1 MTEKAKLNKCR
12 NPECGKEIP
21 DNLKFCSKDCAVQFK
36 EKRDKKFNDAC
47 PESAKLLKEE
57 AVSAEE
63 SEKNGVDLN
72 EIYNFLDLNDAKDGR
87 LNIKAD
93 IMKKVIRL
101 SSEWKIGD
109 KNQWINRLANRTCV
123 STRKIREDYVQPLI
137 SEGILLETE
146 QGFIQFV
153 GLPRK
158 GEVPP

>member
-1 MTEKAKLNKCR
+1 MKQCVY
-12 NPECGKEIP
+12 CGREIP
-21 DNLKFCSKDCAVQFK
+21 NGLKFCSKECAVQYK

-57 AVSAEE
+57 AVSIEE
-63 SEKNGVDLN
+63 SDKNGVDLN

-87 LNIKAD
+87 LNIKAE

-101 SSEWKIGD
+101 TSKWKSGD
-109 KNQWINRLANRTCV
+109 KNEWINLLANRTCV

-137 SEGILLETE
+137 SEGILRETE
-146 QGFIQFV
+146 QGLIQFA

-158 GEVPP
+158 GEVSP

>member
-1 MTEKAKLNKCR
+1 MKQCLN
-12 NPECGKEIP
+12 CGREIP
-21 DNLKFCSKDCAVQFK
+21 DGLKFCSKDCAVQFK
-36 EKRDKKFNDAC
+36 EKREEKFREAC
-47 PESAKLLKEE
+47 PESAKILKEE
-57 AVSAEE
+57 ETESTKE
-63 SEKNGVDLN
+63 SEKNGIDLN
-72 EIYNFLDLNDAKDGR
+72 KIYVFLDLNDAKDGR

-137 SEGILLETE
+137 SEGILLETA

-153 GLPRK
+153 GLPRV
-158 GEVPP
+158 GEISP